1 MEMTAELNDELDAKL
16 LLKILSALKKG
27 DFSTRMPADWSGVAG
42 KIADTVN
49 DIIEMN
55 QQMVESITDVS
66 RVVGQEGRLSHRAQ
80 APSAVGGW
88 AVTINAVKT
97 QNNNKKQ
104 PTTEKTHVSGAGA
117 KGDLAQT
124 MALDVD

>member
-16 LLKILSALKKG
+16 LLKIINALKKS
-27 DFSTRMPADWSGVAG
+27 DFSTRMPADWTGVAG

-66 RVVGQEGRLSHRAQ
+66 RVVGLEGRLSHRAQ

-88 AVTINAVKT
+88 AVTINAGIPLPHALVR
-97 QNNNKKQ
+97 
-104 PTTEKTHVSGAGA
+104 PTSE
-117 KGDLAQT
+117 
-124 MALDVD
+124 MARVIGLTRSSISVLTALM